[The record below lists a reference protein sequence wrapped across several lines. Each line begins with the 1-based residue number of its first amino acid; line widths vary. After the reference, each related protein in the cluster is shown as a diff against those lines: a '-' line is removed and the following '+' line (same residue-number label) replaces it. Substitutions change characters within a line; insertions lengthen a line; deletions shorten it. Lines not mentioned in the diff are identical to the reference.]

1 MKILHEIVDNFHGPD
16 KEEYRPRIFFDS
28 LGAYS
33 MNITVIMWL
42 KTASFQVEE
51 EWRTEINLA
60 ILRRFNAEH
69 LNMAYNTVTNV
80 VTGDPANPVYISSE
94 VTAGIR

>member
-1 MKILHEIVDNFHGPD
+1 
-16 KEEYRPRIFFDS
+16 
-28 LGAYS
+28 